1 MDRNNP
7 LHIIQRVKLE
17 TLIKELVLHG
27 GNIREDETAEAE
39 KRKHDNF
46 LKGISRYSAD
56 ALSFTLTSLLVSAGN
71 KAIN

>member
-1 MDRNNP
+1 MKMERNDP

-17 TLIKELVLHG
+17 TLIKELHAA
-27 GNIREDETAEAE
+27 IFEDEIAEAE
-39 KRKHDNF
+39 KRKHENF

-56 ALSFTLTSLLVSAGN
+56 ALSLTLTSLLVSAGN